1 VKVERVRDA
10 AEVHQV
16 LHRTASHQVQ
26 GEGGEGER
34 CSRVPPG
41 PPKCGPVWSR
51 SSTGLPLIR
60 FREKVERVRD
70 AAEVHQ
76 VLHSVVQSGPGP
88 PQVCLS
94 SGSG

>member
-1 VKVERVRDA
+1 MQQRSSRASTGLPLIRFSVKVERVRDA

-34 CSRVPPG
+34 CSRGPPG
-41 PPKCGPVWSR
+41 PPQCGPVWSR

-60 FREKVERVRD
+60 FRVKVKRW
-70 AAEVHQ
+70 
-76 VLHSVVQSGPGP
+76 LKS
-88 PQVCLS
+88 
-94 SGSG
+94 